1 MNPQALH
8 WTRSTQSGGRSH
20 TRLARKGDTRAGL
33 SRRISLSQ
41 ITQLETS
48 IISFVLPP
56 SAPAAAAAY
65 RAASGETRISLFLRV
80 GRRVAR
86 RWQLNLPRPGAAL
99 RRGLI

>member
-8 WTRSTQSGGRSH
+8 WTRSTQNGGRSH
-20 TRLARKGDTRAGL
+20 TRLAKKGATRAGL

-56 SAPAAAAAY
+56 SALAAAAAY
-65 RAASGETRISLFLRV
+65 RAASGETRLLV
-80 GRRVAR
+80 LAGWAACNAPVAT
-86 RWQLNLPRPGAAL
+86 QSPPGPVQHFD
-99 RRGLI
+99 